1 MRQTRVLWLCLLFC
15 CFCLFCRFAHA
26 DSIPGDPGIQV
37 DDPTCPESGCQSV
50 TAGSLFSFSSN
61 AAGGG
66 TTDFQLNGTVGF
78 NTLDIETVGTF
89 PMTSD
94 VVCRSNAFGS
104 CNVTFLDGVTDIYL
118 SGCIIEGPCGI
129 PADGRVFDIDLDNIV
144 SANTAG
150 AVCDNST
157 GICTTPDVGGWGA
170 NRSFSA
176 IGGQNVAD
184 ATTPF
189 VSAPEPSSLF
199 LLCTGA
205 AAVALRRRIVKT

>member
-1 MRQTRVLWLCLLFC
+1 MRRTRVLWLCLLFC
-15 CFCLFCRFAHA
+15 IFCRLAHA

-37 DDPTCPESGCQSV
+37 DDPTCPQSGCTNV
-50 TAGSLFSFSSN
+50 TAGTLFSFSSN

-66 TTDFQLNGTVGF
+66 TTDFQLNGDIGF
-78 NTLDIETVGTF
+78 RTLDIETAGTF
-89 PMTSD
+89 PMKSD
-94 VVCRSNAFGS
+94 VQCFSNAFGS
-104 CNVTFLDGVTDIYL
+104 CTVTFLNGVTDIYL
-118 SGCIIEGPCGI
+118 SGCVNEVTCGI

-144 SANTAG
+144 SADTPG
-150 AVCDNST
+150 AVCDPNT

-176 IGGQNVAD
+176 IGGNLAD
-184 ATTPF
+184 VTTPF

-205 AAVALRRRIVKT
+205 AAAALRRRMAKV